1 EPSPHV
7 DWSAGAVEL
16 LTEARPWPQ
25 TGAPRRAGVSAFG
38 ISGTN
43 AHAIV
48 EQAPDVTDTPSAAA
62 GSVVPWVVSGKSA
75 AALRAQIE
83 RLREY
88 VTASPGLSPVDVGYS
103 LATGRTAFEHRAVAV
118 GRDREDLLRALDD
131 ATGTQATDGLTAFLF
146 TGQGAQRLGM
156 GAELHAAFPVFAAA
170 FDEVCAVVDEHL
182 DRPLRDV
189 ISSDATA
196 LDGTGYAQVALFAIE
211 VALYRL
217 VESWGVRAD
226 FLVGH
231 SVGELAAAH
240 VAGVWSLADA
250 CALVAA
256 RGRLMQALPTGGA
269 MVSVI
274 ASEDDVLPFLAGHE
288 DRVSI
293 AALNGPT
300 ATVISGD
307 EEAVLAIVEAGG
319 WKSTRLRVSHAF
331 HSPLMEP
338 MLEEFR
344 QIAQGLEYHE
354 PTIALVSNVTG
365 EVAPPEL
372 VRSPDYWVRHVRE
385 AVRFHNG
392 MTTLEGRGVTRYI
405 ELGPAATLTSMGQTC
420 VDSGEFIPLLRKNH
434 PEEEAAVTAL
444 GRIHTTG
451 LPIDWSAVFPDAHR
465 VDLPTY
471 AFQRDR
477 YWFAT
482 PAVADAPTAGAHELA
497 SGSPAAAVDGRFWAA
512 VEHQDPDALAAMLEV
527 DPATPLSAM
536 VPLLSSW
543 HRRQNDQ
550 ATMEGWRYR
559 IAWHPVAAEPRGTL
573 SGTWLVA
580 VPAAEADGDAHTAV
594 LRALAERGARTV
606 TVEPAEAGRD
616 TLAAQLR
623 EAAAGEA
630 PAGVL
635 SLLALADGPDP
646 RHPVLPHGLALNLAL
661 VQALGDAGIGCP
673 LWLAT
678 RAAVSVSPTDPVD
691 RPGQATVWGLG
702 RVAGL
707 EHPER
712 WGGLVDLPAAVDE
725 RAAARLA
732 GILAAAGDEDQ
743 LAVRTAGVFVRRLV
757 HAPLGAPAEAVKW
770 EPGGTVLITGG
781 TGGLGAQVARW
792 LARTGA
798 GHLVLT
804 SRRGPAAPGAEELA
818 AELRGL
824 GARVTVAACDVAD
837 RAALAGLLDGL
848 EAEGSPVRAVFHA
861 AGVVHFRQLADSTPA
876 DFAAM
881 AEGKVSGAVHLDE
894 LLDGSRLEAFVLFS
908 SVAAA
913 WGSGGQGAYAAAN
926 SFLDALAERR
936 RARGLA
942 ATSVAWGPWAD
953 RGMIEGE
960 GVEEH
965 LSRRGLP
972 PMAPDLAVAALHG
985 ALARQETTLVLA
997 DVRWDRFVPG
1007 FTAARRRPLI
1017 DELPEVRRALE
1028 GATEPEAAGR
1038 ESAGGVTDGLAGLPD
1053 AERERILT
1061 DLVRTHTAAVLGHS
1075 SPDAIADDRAFKEL
1089 GFDSLTAVELR
1100 NRLNAATGLSL
1111 PATLI
1116 FDYPAPAPL
1125 ARFVRA
1131 ELFPPQPLTADS
1143 VLDDL
1148 DRWEEALAEIT
1159 ADSGLRER
1167 LTTRLQ
1173 DLMARLESTGTGGAP
1188 QGGAPASVEEQLLT
1202 ASADEIFKL
1211 IDNDFGAS

>member
-1 EPSPHV
+1 
-7 DWSAGAVEL
+7 
-16 LTEARPWPQ
+16 
-25 TGAPRRAGVSAFG
+25 
-38 ISGTN
+38 
-43 AHAIV
+43 
-48 EQAPDVTDTPSAAA
+48 
-62 GSVVPWVVSGKSA
+62 
-75 AALRAQIE
+75 
-83 RLREY
+83 
-88 VTASPGLSPVDVGYS
+88 
-103 LATGRTAFEHRAVAV
+103 
-118 GRDREDLLRALDD
+118 
-131 ATGTQATDGLTAFLF
+131 
-146 TGQGAQRLGM
+146 
-156 GAELHAAFPVFAAA
+156 
-170 FDEVCAVVDEHL
+170 
-182 DRPLRDV
+182 
-189 ISSDATA
+189 
-196 LDGTGYAQVALFAIE
+196 
-211 VALYRL
+211 
-217 VESWGVRAD
+217 
-226 FLVGH
+226 
-231 SVGELAAAH
+231 
-240 VAGVWSLADA
+240 
-250 CALVAA
+250 
-256 RGRLMQALPTGGA
+256 
-269 MVSVI
+269 
-274 ASEDDVLPFLAGHE
+274 
-288 DRVSI
+288 
-293 AALNGPT
+293 
-300 ATVISGD
+300 
-307 EEAVLAIVEAGG
+307 
-319 WKSTRLRVSHAF
+319 
-331 HSPLMEP
+331 
-338 MLEEFR
+338 
-344 QIAQGLEYHE
+344 
-354 PTIALVSNVTG
+354 
-365 EVAPPEL
+365 
-372 VRSPDYWVRHVRE
+372 
-385 AVRFHNG
+385 
-392 MTTLEGRGVTRYI
+392 
-405 ELGPAATLTSMGQTC
+405 
-420 VDSGEFIPLLRKNH
+420 
-434 PEEEAAVTAL
+434 AL
-444 GRIHTTG
+444 GRMHTTG
-451 LPIDWSAVFPDAHR
+451 LTIDWTTVFPNAHR

-482 PAVADAPTAGAHELA
+482 PAVPDAPTAGAHGLTAA
-497 SGSPAAAVDGRFWAA
+497 SPSASVDGRFWAA
-512 VEHQDPDALAAMLEV
+512 VEHQDLDALAAMLEV
-527 DPATPLSAM
+527 DPATPLSEM

-543 HRRQNDQ
+543 HRRQNEQ
-550 ATMEGWRYR
+550 AAMEAWRYR
-559 IAWHPVAAEPRGTL
+559 IAWHPVATEPRGAL
-573 SGTWLVA
+573 NGTWLVA
-580 VPAAEADGDAHTAV
+580 VPAAGGEGSGSDAHAAV
-594 LRALAERGARTV
+594 LHALAERGARTV
-606 TVEPAEAGRD
+606 VVELAEGERD
-616 TLAAQLR
+616 AVAERLR
-623 EAAAGEA
+623 EASAGEV

-635 SLLALADGPDP
+635 SLLAFADGPDP

-661 VQALGDAGIGCP
+661 VQALGDAGIPCP

-691 RPGQATVWGLG
+691 RAEQATVWGLG

-757 HAPLGAPAEAVKW
+757 HAPLGAPADEVKW
-770 EPGGTVLITGG
+770 QPGGTVLITGG

-804 SRRGPAAPGAEELA
+804 SRRGSAAPGAEELA

-824 GARVTVAACDVAD
+824 GARVTLAACDVAD

-861 AGVVHFRQLADSTPA
+861 AGVVHFRQIADSTPA

-894 LLDGSRLEAFVLFS
+894 LLDGTRLEAFVLFS

-953 RGMIEGE
+953 KGMIEGD

-972 PMAPDLAVAALHG
+972 PMAPELTVAALHG

-1017 DELPEVRRALE
+1017 DELPEVRRVL
-1028 GATEPEAAGR
+1028 EAAVEPQDAAR
-1038 ESAGGVTDGLAGLPD
+1038 QDAGSVTDGLAGLPE
-1053 AERERILT
+1053 AERERVLT
-1061 DLVRTHTAAVLGHS
+1061 DLVRAHTAAVLGHS

-1100 NRLNAATGLSL
+1100 NRLNGATGLSL

-1116 FDYPAPAPL
+1116 FDHPAPAPL
-1125 ARFVRA
+1125 ARLLRD
-1131 ELFPPQPLTADS
+1131 ELFPPQPMTADA

-1148 DRWEEALAEIT
+1148 DRWEESLAEIT
-1159 ADSGLRER
+1159 ADSGARER
-1167 LTTRLQ
+1167 LTSRLQ
-1173 DLMARLESTGTGGAP
+1173 GLMARIESTGGSGGTP
-1188 QGGAPASVEEQLLT
+1188 QGGAAASVEEQLLA